1 LGVLRGDIITRI
13 DDQSTREM
21 PLWEIEQALASAGGT
36 SFELE
41 ILRGGESRRMMLELG
56 EFESPAATLEEV
68 DGYPILRIADF
79 NDATRAQVAELLT
92 GVERDELL
100 VDVRGVAWG
109 DISGAFAVSEL
120 FAGGELGF
128 LMNRDGVLETYES
141 KDPDPWSGR
150 TVVLVD
156 RGCQGASE
164 IFAKVL
170 RDSADADLVGQPT
183 FGFAGRSRVIGLR
196 AGGSLVITEAFYAGP
211 DGEPINK
218 SIEPDLVVGDRS
230 RSFNELSESLEDLTL
245 NRALD
250 LLRGEEEDTGDAARE
265 AA

>member
-1 LGVLRGDIITRI
+1 
-13 DDQSTREM
+13 M
-21 PLWEIEQALASAGGT
+21 
-36 SFELE
+36 
-41 ILRGGESRRMMLELG
+41 
-56 EFESPAATLEEV
+56 
-68 DGYPILRIADF
+68 
-79 NDATRAQVAELLT
+79 
-92 GVERDELL
+92 
-100 VDVRGVAWG
+100 DV
-109 DISGAFAVSEL
+109 
-120 FAGGELGF
+120 
-128 LMNRDGVLETYES
+128 NT
-141 KDPDPWSGR
+141 
-150 TVVLVD
+150 
-156 RGCQGASE
+156 
-164 IFAKVL
+164 
-170 RDSADADLVGQPT
+170 T